1 MINANDQEFIQAFD
15 EFSDALYRHCYFRV
29 YSKEKAEELVQE
41 TFMKAWQYIAK
52 GNEVENM
59 RAFLYRIANNL
70 VIDYSRKKKEE
81 SLDALLAISP
91 TYEPSVDGRKETER
105 NLMLDHLHQMMNLL
119 PDEVRHILLLRY
131 VEDLDPKEIALVLDI
146 TPNNVSVR
154 LNRAHTTLKQLID
167 NLENREILR

>member
-1 MINANDQEFIQAFD
+1 MQNAHDQEFIDAYD
-15 EFSDALYRHCYFRV
+15 EFADALYRHCYFRV
-29 YSKEKAEELVQE
+29 FSKERAEELVQE
-41 TFMKAWQYIAK
+41 TFMKAWQYVAK
-52 GNEVENM
+52 GNDVENM

-105 NLMLDHLHQMMNLL
+105 NLMIDHLHKVMQEL
-119 PDEVRHILLLRY
+119 PDDVRQILLLRY

-146 TPNNVSVR
+146 TSNNVSVR
-154 LNRAHTTLKQLID
+154 LNRAHASLKQLID
-167 NLENREILR
+167 NLDSAI